1 MEIVKKQITD
11 FKKFILRG
19 NVVDLAVAVVIGAA
33 FTGIVTAFT
42 NGIIKP
48 MIASLGS
55 ASLGQGLGFSI
66 RGDKLATAT
75 FIDMGGLI
83 STTLN
88 FVIVASVV
96 FFFVV
101 QPINKFM
108 SHVKPS
114 DEADKPSE
122 RPCPA
127 CLAPIPTAAIRC
139 KFCTTIF
146 TKSGG
151 ISKQSD
157 ATVK

>member
-1 MEIVKKQITD
+1 MDIVKKQLTD

-48 MIASLGS
+48 LIASLGS

-66 RGDKLATAT
+66 RSGNLSTAT
-75 FIDMGGLI
+75 FVDIGNLI

-88 FVIVASVV
+88 FVIVAAVV

-127 CLAPIPTAAIRC
+127 CLAAIPTAAIRC
-139 KFCTTIF
+139 KYCTTLFDKAGKIV
-146 TKSGG
+146 
-151 ISKQSD
+151 KQS
-157 ATVK
+157 A